1 MKKFSRLLAL
11 LLALALLG
19 LSLCACGAADSK
31 STQAAVYYA
40 NTTAAE
46 APAEMKLEELEE
58 EVAVEEAVAD
68 SAAFATTTEVTEA
81 GAMDASATDVSSK
94 IIYSADLLAQTTDF
108 DAAIA
113 TLDAQIAS
121 FGGFIERSD
130 VNGDTNYDENGVARI
145 VNRWAYYVIRV
156 PAARFEEFLR
166 QTEGIGNVTS
176 LSRYAENVTSQY
188 TDYEARLSSLRTQ
201 EERLLSMLEKS
212 EDVES
217 LIALEQRLSDVRYEL
232 ESIERNLKNLDMQI
246 SYSTVT
252 LNLEE
257 VEIYTPSVPVQRSF
271 GEKLADALSSG
282 WNRFVRNI
290 QYFCI
295 DLVSM
300 LPGLVLFVL
309 IVLVCFLGVRKL
321 LRRAKTRREKKAAA
335 KAAPQEDTQDP
346 DTK

>member
-31 STQAAVYYA
+31 STEAAAYYS

-46 APAEMKLEELEE
+46 TPAEMKLESEMAE
-58 EVAVEEAVAD
+58 EEAVAD

-81 GAMDASATDVSSK
+81 GAMDAAVTDVSSK

-166 QTEGIGNVTS
+166 QTEGIRNVTS

-201 EERLLSMLEKS
+201 EDRLLSMLEKS

-300 LPGLVLFVL
+300 LPGLILLVL
-309 IVLVCFLGVRKL
+309 IVLVCFLGGRKL
-321 LRRAKTRREKKAAA
+321 VRRAKTRREKKAAA
-335 KAAPQEDTQDP
+335 KAAPQEATQNP